1 MPEVRASPPPT
12 VPTQPSQLTH
22 HLVLHA
28 GARVSQVLTQT
39 FQAGGISGLW
49 EGLGVTL
56 GRDVPYLIIK
66 WCVYAQAK
74 ALLESTFGG
83 LLSAPNLV
91 AGAIAGAVAAT
102 AVTPADVIKT
112 RLQVRGDQRSA
123 LRVANS
129 LIAEGGIPALF
140 RGLGPRLARIPI
152 YTAITLATFDAIKD
166 FFEESNG
173 LIMKTV

>member
-1 MPEVRASPPPT
+1 M
-12 VPTQPSQLTH
+12 
-22 HLVLHA
+22 
-28 GARVSQVLTQT
+28 SQVLTQT
-39 FQAGGISGLW
+39 FHSGGIGGLW

-56 GRDVPYLIIK
+56 VRDLPYLIIK

-74 ALLESTFGG
+74 IVLESTFGG

-102 AVTPADVIKT
+102 MVTPADVIKT
-112 RLQVRGDQRSA
+112 RLQVCGGQSSA
-123 LRVANS
+123 LRVAHS
-129 LIAEGGIPALF
+129 LVAEGGLPALF

-152 YTAITLATFDAIKD
+152 YTAISLATFDAIKD

-173 LIMKTV
+173 LLMKSA